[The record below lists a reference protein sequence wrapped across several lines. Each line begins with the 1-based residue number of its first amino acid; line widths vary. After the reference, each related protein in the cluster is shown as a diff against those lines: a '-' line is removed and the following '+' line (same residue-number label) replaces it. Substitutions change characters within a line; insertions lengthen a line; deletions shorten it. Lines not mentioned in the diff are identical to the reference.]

1 MEVEK
6 KRLRLEITG
15 RVQGVGFRPAV
26 YQLAQRFA
34 LSGWV
39 GNARHGVVIEIE
51 GPASSVSA
59 FESKWLTL
67 LPALARVDEV
77 TRLELS
83 ATGEPDF
90 VIRGSEVGGKLT
102 LVPPDLALCPQC
114 RQELFAPQNRRYRY
128 PFINCTS
135 CGPRYSITEALP
147 YDRANT
153 VMRHF
158 PVCPECQSEYTNPQQ
173 RRFHHQ
179 TITCST
185 CGPQL
190 AFWHPDGT
198 VLAEREAALTHAVAQ
213 LRAGAILAV
222 KGLGG
227 FHLMLDANHHEA
239 IARLRAF
246 KQRPSKP
253 FAVMFAAVSAVKA
266 CCSLSAAE
274 EAALLSSASPLLL
287 LDWNGSG
294 VDPLIA
300 PLQKRLG
307 VLLPYTPLH
316 ALLLHDFGGPLL
328 ATSGNRGGEP
338 ICIDEQEALKVFS
351 GLVDGLLV
359 HNRPIIRGVDDSIA
373 QWAGDDLRVLRRARG
388 WVPEPLTLKESL
400 PAYLATG
407 GHLKTTVALSV
418 GQQVVVST
426 HLGDLDTGTA
436 RDLHAQTTVDMARLL
451 EVTPQ
456 LLVHDSHAD
465 YATSLWARSQS
476 LPVQPVQHHLAHLA
490 GCALEHQLSLPV
502 MGCIWDGSGLG
513 PDGSLWGGET
523 LSLSADNWQRLAHFL
538 PFSLPGGETA
548 AREPRRCLLGV
559 LLVLLGDAAWEHPLI
574 TERFNVAERR
584 LLHAVVIKQIN
595 CPSTSSVGRL
605 FDAVSSLL
613 DLCQQQGFEGEAAM
627 LLQGLAESTSHS
639 IDLAPIVCGEALDW
653 RPLFHSL
660 LSALDSGANPAE
672 LARAFHQALAQSIVL
687 QAQQQQAT
695 QWLLSGGCFQNR
707 LLLNLAKS
715 GLESAGVQVF
725 IPRDYP
731 AGDGGLSLGQIAV
744 QHYLFS
750 GKNTLLL
757 S

>member
-1 MEVEK
+1 MNAEK
-6 KRLRLEITG
+6 KRLRLEVTG
-15 RVQGVGFRPAV
+15 RVQGVGFRPAI
-26 YQLAQRFA
+26 YQLAQRFV

-51 GPASSVSA
+51 GPASNIFT
-59 FESKWLTL
+59 FESEWLSL

-77 TRLELS
+77 IRHELDC
-83 ATGEPDF
+83 TGEPNF
-90 VIRGSEVGGKLT
+90 VIRESESGGKLT
-102 LVPPDLALCPQC
+102 LVPPDLALCAEC
-114 RQELFAPQNRRYRY
+114 RHELFSPSNRRYRY

-158 PVCPECQSEYTNPQQ
+158 PVCPECQSEYTEPQQ

-190 AFWHPDGT
+190 AFWNPDGS
-198 VLAEREAALTHAVAQ
+198 VLAEREAALSLAVEQ

-253 FAVMFAAVSAVKA
+253 FAVMFPDLAAVKVCCAVSAE
-266 CCSLSAAE
+266 E
-274 EAALLSSASPLLL
+274 EAALLSNASPLLL
-287 LDWNGSG
+287 LDWDGAG
-294 VDPLIA
+294 VDGLIA
-300 PLQKRLG
+300 PKQTRLG

-316 ALLLHDFGGPLL
+316 ALLLDDFGGPLL

-338 ICIDEQEALKVFS
+338 ICIDEHEALQVFA

-388 WVPEPLTLKESL
+388 WVPEPLTLKQAL

-426 HLGDLDTGTA
+426 HLGDLDTGAA
-436 RDLHAQTTVDMARLL
+436 RDLHAQSTVDMARLL

-456 LLVHDSHAD
+456 LLIHDSHAD

-490 GCALEHQLSLPV
+490 GCALEHQLPLPV

-523 LSLSADNWQRLAHFL
+523 LFLSADNWQRLAHFL

-559 LLVLLGDAAWEHPLI
+559 MLVLFGDGAWEHPLM
-574 TERFNVAERR
+574 VAQFSSAELR
-584 LLHAVVIKQIN
+584 LLRSVVAKQIN
-595 CPSTSSVGRL
+595 CPVTSSVGRL

-613 DLCQQQGFEGEAAM
+613 GLCQRQGFEGEAAM
-627 LLQGLAESTSHS
+627 LLQGLAESTSRS
-639 IDLAPIVCGEALDW
+639 IELEPIVYGEVLDW
-653 RPLFHSL
+653 RPLLQSML
-660 LSALDSGANPAE
+660 AALENGAPPAE
-672 LARAFHQALAQSIVL
+672 LARAFHQALARSIVQ
-687 QAQQQQAT
+687 QAQQQRAT

-707 LLLNLAKS
+707 LLLNWAKR
-715 GLESAGVQVF
+715 GLESAGIDVF